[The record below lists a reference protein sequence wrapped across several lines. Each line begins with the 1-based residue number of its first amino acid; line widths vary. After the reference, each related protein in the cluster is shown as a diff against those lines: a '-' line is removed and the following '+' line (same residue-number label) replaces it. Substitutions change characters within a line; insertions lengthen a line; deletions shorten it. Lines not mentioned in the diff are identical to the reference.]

1 MDFVKEYVGGMEYDP
16 ETKDKLVGSLEKLY
30 KIVVEKDQEVRL

>member
-1 MDFVKEYVGGMEYDP
+1 MEYDP